1 MNKKIIAFSVVVAL
15 VGGGAL
21 LLNTKSQKHAHETG
35 PILLPVVVEARM
47 LAVGHTRLT
56 QPAVADVQA
65 LRDSVVASRLTAYV
79 TALPLFEGERF
90 KKGAILAKLDV
101 SQAEAD
107 LQRSAATLAQS
118 RLQEGTLAAEL
129 AAAES
134 SLKAEEERTRR
145 VQTLYKIQGVSL
157 EQVQSAEAALA
168 AVRARHAASSAAMQ
182 SYASLLQANNAA
194 VTAARENLRYGL
206 ITAPF
211 DGVVSQR
218 MAQPGDLV
226 TPGKPLLKIT
236 DTAAGTRLLVS
247 VPETLHPAGLR
258 IGDQMLPL
266 TPWPE
271 AGAQGLRRYEA
282 RSQDAALLPGSRIDA
297 RLVIFRSPEAVL
309 LPRVCLLNDD
319 GHSATVLALKE
330 EGGEIMPAQE
340 STHQPAHQPE
350 HPGQNHHQPH
360 DQAPAHA
367 MVQPAAAGG
376 HHRQPQ
382 SAGQIEAIRVTLTA
396 QGEEGA
402 VGSDAAL
409 GGRRVVCASP
419 DILSRLVAGAPFSI
433 QVSGK

>member
-1 MNKKIIAFSVVVAL
+1 MNKKIITLSVVVAL

-21 LLNTKSQKHAHETG
+21 LLNSKSQKHAHETG
-35 PILLPVVVEARM
+35 PILLPAVVEAR
-47 LAVGHTRLT
+47 LLKAGHTRLT
-56 QPAVADVQA
+56 QPVVVDVQA

-101 SQAEAD
+101 SQAEAE
-107 LQRSAATLAQS
+107 LQRSAAILAQS

-129 AAAES
+129 AATES

-145 VQTLYKIQGVSL
+145 VQALYKFQGVAL

-194 VTAARENLRYGL
+194 VTAARENLRYGV
-206 ITAPF
+206 ISAPF

-247 VPETLHPAGLR
+247 VPESLHPAGLR
-258 IGDQMLPL
+258 VGDQMLPL
-266 TPWPE
+266 TAWPE

-282 RSQDAALLPGSRIDA
+282 RSTDVALLPGSRISA

-309 LPRVCLLNDD
+309 LPSVCLLNDD
-319 GHSATVLALKE
+319 GHTATVLALKD
-330 EGGEIMPAQE
+330 EGGEKM
-340 STHQPAHQPE
+340 PAHQPE
-350 HPGQNHHQPH
+350 HAGQNHHKPH
-360 DQAPAHA
+360 DPAPAHEMA
-367 MVQPAAAGG
+367 QSAPASG
-376 HHRQPQ
+376 HHRPPP
-382 SAGQIEAIRVTLTA
+382 SAGQIEAIRVTLLA

-402 VGSDAAL
+402 VGNDAAL
-409 GGRRVVCASP
+409 GGRRVACASP

-433 QVSGK
+433 QAGGR